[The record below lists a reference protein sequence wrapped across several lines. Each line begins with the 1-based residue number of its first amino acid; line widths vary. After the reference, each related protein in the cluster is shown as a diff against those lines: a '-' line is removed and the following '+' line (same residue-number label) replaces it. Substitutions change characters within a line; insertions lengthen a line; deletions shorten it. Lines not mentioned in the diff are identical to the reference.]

1 MNIVNINANAKV
13 NLSIDIL
20 GRRDDGYHL
29 VNMIM
34 QEIPLYDKIVIY
46 KEDAVSSLK
55 GDVAQEILI
64 AKEKQEDRR
73 KYFARIGNPLP
84 EPDVDEQITLTCTN
98 PKLPV
103 DKKNLAYRAARIMLD
118 ESGSKEKIAIHV
130 RKKIPV
136 GGGLGGGSADA
147 AAVLKGMNTLLGLNY
162 SVAQLCEL
170 AKKLGSDVPFMVKGG
185 TCLAT
190 DTGTTLKT
198 ISPLN
203 KGYILIVNPN
213 IFLSTERVYTR
224 LDSIDIPNDE
234 HPDTTALIKA
244 LEKGDLYY
252 FAQNTKNVLEIP
264 AFDLQP
270 ELKKL
275 KAEIATSGAIGALM
289 SGSGSTVFGLYA
301 ARDSAWKA
309 MRKFREDGYFSVAL
323 DLC

>member
-20 GRRDDGYHL
+20 GQRDDGYHL

-34 QEIPLYDKIVIY
+34 QEIPLYDKIVIF
-46 KEDAVSSLK
+46 KEDVVSGLRV
-55 GDVAQEILI
+55 DVLHEILE
-64 AKEKQEDRR
+64 AKEKQEERR
-73 KYFARIGNPLP
+73 KYFERIGKPLP
-84 EPDVDEQITLTCTN
+84 EPDIDEQITLTCTN

-103 DKKNLAYRAARIMLD
+103 DRKNLAYRAARVMLD
-118 ESGSKEKIAIHV
+118 ESDCKDKIAIHI
-130 RKKIPV
+130 RKKVPV

-147 AAVLKGMNTLLGLNY
+147 AAVLKGMNELLGLNY
-162 SVAQLCEL
+162 PVDKLCEL
-170 AKKLGSDVPFMVKGG
+170 AKSLGSDVPFLVKGG
-185 TCLAT
+185 TALAT

-224 LDSIDIPNDE
+224 LDSMEIPSDE

-244 LEKGDLYY
+244 LERGDLYF
-252 FAQNTKNVLEIP
+252 FAQNMKNVLEIP

-275 KAEIATSGAIGALM
+275 KAEIATSGAIGTLM

-301 ARDSAWKA
+301 ARDLAWKA
-309 MRKFREDGYFSVAL
+309 MRKFRSEGYFAIAL